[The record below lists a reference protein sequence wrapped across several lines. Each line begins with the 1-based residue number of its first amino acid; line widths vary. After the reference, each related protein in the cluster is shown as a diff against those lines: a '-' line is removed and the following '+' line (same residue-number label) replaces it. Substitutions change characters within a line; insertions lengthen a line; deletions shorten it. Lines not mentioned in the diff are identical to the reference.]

1 MAKEELKIVITA
13 DSKDAVNATK
23 DVGTAV
29 NNMSNFIKGLG
40 IGAGALIVARKGFE
54 MLTDAI
60 RGSIDFLKGC
70 VNEAAN
76 AELQL
81 TKLNTALKSTGNFT
95 NETTKELQDYAAALQ
110 QSTMYEDDS
119 IVSVEAMLA
128 TFKLTGPE
136 IKVAT
141 QAVLDLAAATGQDLQ
156 SAAIL
161 MGKAMVGETG
171 TLSRYGIIVDETKLK
186 QEGWKA
192 VIDEIN
198 VEFGGQAQAQAE
210 TYTGKIAQMKNA
222 FSDIKET
229 IGGAFIPVLTELF
242 GEFTKGQEVINPM
255 TGEIVKLNSPMQ
267 ELAGIVGA
275 AAEGIRG
282 FIEQNWEG
290 LKEKVRSV
298 WEKLSSFIEALTK
311 ADWSGFRSSVS
322 ELGEAFGFLLGGADS
337 GLTGADQKAQNF
349 VDTLTRL
356 MESISFV
363 VMSFRIFWDVIIV
376 VGQALQWVISGIT
389 AFVYAV
395 KGDIVMANEIMVGAN
410 KAVGDSATKLADDVK
425 KMGEIIEKS
434 QSSAANSV
442 NTTIT
447 PAITSAADAALGYGA
462 ALNNI
467 PKEVTTHLYQYTHI
481 IQSIQSAVAGV
492 VNAVKSTPA
501 TGGFSRSLR
510 FASDLQIPI
519 LEGEAVLP
527 ASVTKAIKESRGSF
541 SGLDMGKNSAPKI
554 NITVTGNNI
563 SNEADENRLAD
574 KVGRVIM
581 NNLRLQGAQI

>member
-23 DVGTAV
+23 DVGNAV

-54 MLTDAI
+54 MLTSAI
-60 RGSIDFLKGC
+60 RGTIDFLKSS
-70 VNEAAN
+70 VEEAAN

-128 TFKLTGPE
+128 TFKLSKDE

-161 MGKAMVGETG
+161 MGKAMVGNTG
-171 TLSRYGIIVDETKLK
+171 MLARYGIMVDETKLK
-186 QEGWKA
+186 NEGWKA

-198 VEFGGQAQAQAE
+198 IEFGGQAQAQAE
-210 TYTGKIAQMKNA
+210 TYTGKIAQMKNM

-229 IGGAFIPVLTELF
+229 IGGAFIPVLTDLF
-242 GEFTKGQEVINPM
+242 GVFTKGQEVINPM

-267 ELAGIVGA
+267 ELAGIVGS

-282 FIEQNWEG
+282 FIEQNWGG
-290 LKEKVRSV
+290 LKDKIGDV
-298 WEKLSSFIEALTK
+298 WGKLSSFIEALTK
-311 ADWSGFRSSVS
+311 AEWSRFGSSIS
-322 ELGEAFGFLLGGADS
+322 ELGNAFGFLLGGADS
-337 GLTGADQKAQNF
+337 GLTGVDQKAQNF
-349 VDTLTRL
+349 VDSLTRL
-356 MESISFV
+356 MESISFA

-389 AFVYAV
+389 AFIYAV
-395 KGDIVMANEIMVGAN
+395 KGDIVMANEIMIGAN
-410 KAVGDSATKLADDVK
+410 KAVGDSAGKLADDVK

-434 QSSAANSV
+434 QSSAANVV
-442 NTTIT
+442 NTTVT
-447 PAITSAADAALGYGA
+447 PAMIGARNSAAEYAAA
-462 ALNNI
+462 VRNI
-467 PKEVTTHLYQYTHI
+467 PTEWTTHLYQVTHYLQEGYSPGIANI
-481 IQSIQSAVAGV
+481 INKS
-492 VNAVKSTPA
+492 NAS
-501 TGGFSRSLR
+501 GGFSRSLH
-510 FASDLQIPI
+510 FADDLGLPV
-519 LEGEAVLP
+519 LKGEALIP
-527 ASVTKAIKESRGSF
+527 ESITKAIKESRGSF
-541 SGLDMGKNSAPKI
+541 AGIDIGKSSAPTI

-574 KVGRVIM
+574 KVGRVII